1 MKIFTHQ
8 LEIFMFPKSLIVIS
22 LFAFMGC
29 DRFTNSD
36 TTTDKK
42 QYTLGVS
49 VSNAIGN
56 PYFRTGYDV
65 YQNFADK
72 HPESKILLNDAEE
85 NSQAQVQA
93 LQKMVGQ
100 GAQALIVNMVDT
112 SEAGTI
118 IQMAR
123 NANIP
128 VVFWDRRPSDSEL
141 FGYQNAVFIG
151 GDNTQAGVVQ
161 GLSVLSA
168 WNAHPEWDRNGDG
181 VIQYAVLQGIPGVA
195 NTIARTKWSVST
207 LTSYPELGTP
217 VEEIFNETA
226 MYSADEANKV
236 TERWLKQ
243 PDSHDIE
250 VILANNDSMAIGSI
264 NAQRKHNFFIPT
276 FGIDATPEAEQ
287 LMAEGEL
294 AGTVLNDAVTQTKV
308 SIQAAIN
315 LINGL
320 PANDN
325 TDYHLSYQEIEVP
338 YREVPNANINLVKSE
353 VPAF

>member
-1 MKIFTHQ
+1 MS
-8 LEIFMFPKSLIVIS
+8 PKSIIIIS
-22 LFAFMGC
+22 LFTLMGC
-29 DRFTNSD
+29 DDFIASSD
-36 TTTDKK
+36 TTTDEVH
-42 QYTLGVS
+42 YTLGVS

-56 PYFRTGYDV
+56 PYFQTGYDV
-65 YQNFADK
+65 YQNFADT

-85 NSQAQVQA
+85 DSQAQVQA
-93 LQKMVGQ
+93 LQKMVEQ

-112 SEAGTI
+112 SEASTI
-118 IQMAR
+118 LQMAR

-128 VVFWDRRPSDSEL
+128 VVFWDRKPSDTEL
-141 FGYQNAVFIG
+141 FGYKNAVFIG

-168 WNAHPEWDRNGDG
+168 WNTHPEWDRNSDG

-195 NTIARTKWSVST
+195 NTIARTKWSIST

-226 MYSADEANKV
+226 MYSSDEANKV
-236 TERWLKQ
+236 TERWLNH
-243 PDSHDIE
+243 PDSRNIE

-264 NAQRKHNFFIPT
+264 DAQRKYNFFIPT
-276 FGIDATPEAEQ
+276 FGIDATPEAEK

-294 AGTVLNDAVTQTKV
+294 AGTVLNDAVTQAEV

-320 PANDN
+320 PANKN
-325 TDYHLSYQEIEVP
+325 TDYHLSYQEIAVP
-338 YREVPNANINLVKSE
+338 YREVPNTNINQVKSE
-353 VPAF
+353 VPTF